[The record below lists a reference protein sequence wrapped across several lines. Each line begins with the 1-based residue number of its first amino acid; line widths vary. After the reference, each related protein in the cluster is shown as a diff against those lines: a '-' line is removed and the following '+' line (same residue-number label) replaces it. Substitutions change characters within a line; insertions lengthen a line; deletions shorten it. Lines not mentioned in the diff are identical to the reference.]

1 VRDHLR
7 EAERR
12 GALREERGADEARRV
27 AHHEGHLLGRDG
39 LGGDDQV
46 GFVLARRV
54 VEDYDELAV
63 SY

>member
-1 VRDHLR
+1 
-7 EAERR
+7 
-12 GALREERGADEARRV
+12 
-27 AHHEGHLLGRDG
+27 LGRDG